1 MGEEIVLVAA
11 RRTPFGKY
19 LGALSALDP
28 LELAEA
34 AATSALEKA
43 GLAESRDVIERIFVG
58 NCFGASF
65 ATPSVVARQLGLWL
79 GIDVFSQTIDTACCS
94 PLTALRMAVQGMR
107 AGEFKTALVV
117 GIESMSRIPHLARGL
132 RSGVKAGPVTLQD
145 PIFPI
150 EYKGYAPVAVDAQL
164 GARKHGVTRGEMDS
178 FAARSHQRWA
188 AAQKEKLFRPEVVP
202 VIVEEQR
209 RTIVVEVDE
218 QPRPDTTPEKLGS
231 LKGIFGTEDITA
243 GNAPGLN
250 DGAAA
255 VVVMTAARAAEL
267 RLEPL
272 ATIVAETG
280 VTEAAAGIAWVP
292 ATALTAVLA
301 RAGEMLDDLA
311 LIEIN
316 EAFAAMPLV
325 STKVLA
331 NSDIDRWQGLLEKT
345 NVNGGA
351 VAIGHPV
358 GASGLR
364 ILTTLVYE
372 LQRRGGGLGGA
383 TICGGLSQGE
393 AVLVRV

>member
-43 GLAESRDVIERIFVG
+43 GLEESRSVIDRIFVG
-58 NCFGASF
+58 NCFAASF
-65 ATPSVVARQLGLWL
+65 ATPSVIGRQLGLWL
-79 GIDVFSQTIDTACCS
+79 GIDCFAQTIDTACCS

-107 AGEFKTALVV
+107 AGEYSAALVV

-132 RSGVKAGPVTLQD
+132 RSGVRVGSVTLQD

-150 EYKGYAPVAVDAQL
+150 EYKGYAPVAVDAQM
-164 GARKHGVTRGEMDS
+164 GARKHGVTRAEMDS
-178 FAARSHQRWA
+178 FAARSHLRWA
-188 AAQKEKLFRPEVVP
+188 AARKEKLFREEVVP
-202 VIVEEQR
+202 VIVEER
-209 RTIVVEVDE
+209 KRTMVVEVDE
-218 QPRPDTTPEKLGS
+218 QPRPDTTVEKLSS
-231 LKGIFGTEDITA
+231 LKGVFGTEDITA

-255 VVVMTAARAAEL
+255 VVVMTASRAAEL
-267 RLEPL
+267 HLTPL
-272 ATIVAETG
+272 ATIVSEVG
-280 VTEAAAGIAWVP
+280 VTEGASGISWVP
-292 ATALTAVLA
+292 ATALSAVLA
-301 RAGEMLDDLA
+301 RADVRLDDLA
-311 LIEIN
+311 LLEIN

-325 STKVLA
+325 STKILA
-331 NSDIDRWQGLLEKT
+331 DHDVGRWSALLEKT

-364 ILTTLVYE
+364 ILSTLVYE
-372 LQRRGGGLGGA
+372 LRRRGGGLGGA